1 MGTADEASVYS
12 QYDSAGHLISS
23 TDELGRVTQYQY
35 DSAGRLIQQTDPDPD
50 GSGPLSSPV
59 TTYTYDAAGN
69 LASQTDPLGRVT
81 EYGYND
87 GQQTTT
93 TRVNWDGANH
103 NAVTS
108 MAYDSDGNLASQT
121 DPLGRV
127 TRYGYDWLGRQTA
140 VTQVDPG
147 GWGYG
152 YGYISSSGSGWPRVP
167 AAARPF
173 LTPLGPARPR
183 RPPTTRSAA

>member
-1 MGTADEASVYS
+1 M
-12 QYDSAGHLISS
+12 
-23 TDELGRVTQYQY
+23 TQYQY
-35 DSAGRLIQQTDPDPD
+35 DTSGRLVQQTDPDPD

-69 LASQTDPLGRVT
+69 LVSQTDPLGRVT

-152 YGYISSSGSGWPRVP
+152 YGYISSSGSGSASGSGSGSAFPYASWTGPTTQT
-167 AAARPF
+167 AYD
-173 LTPLGPARPR
+173 PLGRVSKTSDAMGNVTGYALLVHFAGRW
-183 RPPTTRSAA
+183 A